1 MKPRLL
7 FVGSHLARHPGW
19 VTTQGEVLADL
30 FRREGYAV
38 RETSHVLHPLLRTL
52 DVVRSLWRW
61 RSGADLAIVSVF
73 SGRAFRLAGLA
84 SWLLARLG
92 VPQVLWLH
100 GGGLPELIRRRPDR
114 VRRVLSRADAVVAP
128 SGWLADEVAALGIEA
143 TVIPNVLDLSRYE
156 VRRRTALETPLRLL
170 WMRTFHEIYRPLLA
184 IETLGRLRD
193 AGVDARLTMAGQ
205 ERDADLVEACRRRA
219 RDLGVVERVRFVGFL
234 DMEGKRR
241 AFSQHDVFLNTNVVD
256 NTPVTV
262 LEAMASGLPV
272 VATAVGGVPHLLRH
286 GEGGVLVAA
295 DDADAMAAALRGLLS
310 DPAEA
315 DRLSAAGREVAE
327 SCGWPAV
334 HRRWRATFRQ
344 LETQPRRDSEG

>member
-19 VTTQGEVLADL
+19 VTTQGEVLAGL
-30 FRREGYAV
+30 FRREGYEV
-38 RETSHVLHPLLRTL
+38 RETSHVLQPLLRAL
-52 DVVRSLWRW
+52 DVARSLWRW
-61 RSGADLAIVSVF
+61 RSETDLAIVSVF

-100 GGGLPELIRRRPDR
+100 GGGLPELIRRRPGR
-114 VRRVLSRADAVVAP
+114 VRRVLRRAEVIVAP
-128 SGWLADEVAALGIEA
+128 SGWLADEVATLGFEV

-156 VRRRTALETPLRLL
+156 YLLRTEPETPLRLL

-184 IETLGRLRD
+184 IETLARLHD
-193 AGVDARLTMAGQ
+193 AGVDARLTLAGQ
-205 ERDADLVEACRRRA
+205 ERDGPLLEACRRRA
-219 RDLGVVERVRFVGFL
+219 RGLGLAERIRFAGFL
-234 DMEGKRR
+234 DMDGKRR
-241 AFSQHDVFLNTNVVD
+241 AFSEHDVFLNTNAVD

-286 GEGGVLVAA
+286 GEAGVLVPP
-295 DDADAMAAALRGLLS
+295 DDAEAMAEALRELV
-310 DPAEA
+310 AEGSA
-315 DRLSAAGREVAE
+315 DVERLSAAGRAVAE
-327 SCGWPAV
+327 ACDWPAV
-334 HRRWRATFRQ
+334 HRRWWELFGR
-344 LETQPRRDSEG
+344 LELPGM